1 MKTEK
6 SMKKVK
12 KYSYISIA
20 IIFVIVAL
28 SINALL
34 KQMDSKLTPIE
45 IRDNKINISSYTY
58 SINDITK
65 VELLDEVSISVGSGA
80 NTPNT
85 NKGSYYVNGEN
96 IKSKVYIHKNISP
109 YIRIHLKDSIVV
121 FNSNN
126 SNDTQSIY
134 NNLLKLKK

>member
-12 KYSYISIA
+12 KYSYISIT

-65 VELLDEVSISVGSGA
+65 VELLDEVSISGGSGA

-85 NKGSYYVNGEN
+85 NKGL
-96 IKSKVYIHKNISP
+96 I
-109 YIRIHLKDSIVV
+109 
-121 FNSNN
+121 
-126 SNDTQSIY
+126 T
-134 NNLLKLKK
+134 